1 MKRKVW
7 IIPCGVA
14 LVVCLS
20 LLAAVV
26 LRLNGP
32 SPQPQ
37 ASSSVEPSE
46 SADVSA
52 GPEQEGE
59 VEYTRISNMIAE
71 KTTEQLI
78 EESDLIA
85 VCELKEI
92 SDAFQ
97 IESVGGGVMNF
108 TDSYFETTEILRGDP
123 PDDSGIITVRTQ
135 GGMVDNWSV
144 IMSDKYEFQY
154 DKKYLLF
161 LVHAGMGGG
170 YNTEGD
176 YYYLNGSW
184 QGIFP
189 LEEATAHSVEGSGET
204 IENGRGTDSIQ
215 LDAVRSEIE
224 ALNKI
229 GPPDENAAYEKA
241 MENQK
246 ANLDS
251 GWITQEEYEEAS
263 KIYQQYATYVGDP
276 PQYSGGE

>member
-1 MKRKVW
+1 M
-7 IIPCGVA
+7 
-14 LVVCLS
+14 VCLS

-37 ASSSVEPSE
+37 ASSSAEPSG

-71 KTTEQLI
+71 KTPEQLL

-144 IMSDKYEFQY
+144 IMSDKYEFKY

-189 LEEATAHSVEGSGET
+189 LEETTANSLKASSET
-204 IENGRGTDSIQ
+204 IENGGGSASIQ
-215 LDAVRSEIE
+215 LNAVCNKID

-263 KIYQQYATYVGDP
+263 EIYQQYATYVGDP
-276 PQYSGGE
+276 PQYSGGK

>member
-189 LEEATAHSVEGSGET
+189 LEETTTNSLKASSEI
-204 IENGRGTDSIQ
+204 IENGCGTDSIQ

-251 GWITQEEYEEAS
+251 GWITQEEYEQALE
-263 KIYQQYATYVGDP
+263 IYQQYATYIGDP

>member
-1 MKRKVW
+1 M
-7 IIPCGVA
+7 
-14 LVVCLS
+14 VCLS

-52 GPEQEGE
+52 GPEQERE
-59 VEYTRISNMIAE
+59 VEYTKISNMIPE
-71 KTTEQLI
+71 KTPEQLL

-85 VCELKEI
+85 VCELKEV

-97 IESVGGGVMNF
+97 IQYAGGDSSAVMNF

>member
-1 MKRKVW
+1 M
-7 IIPCGVA
+7 
-14 LVVCLS
+14 VCLS

-46 SADVSA
+46 SANVSA

-144 IMSDKYEFQY
+144 VMSDKYEFQY

-189 LEEATAHSVEGSGET
+189 LEETTTNSLKASSEI

-251 GWITQEEYEEAS
+251 GWITQEEYEEALE
-263 KIYQQYATYVGDP
+263 IYQQYATYVGDP
-276 PQYSGGE
+276 PQYSGGD

>member
-1 MKRKVW
+1 M
-7 IIPCGVA
+7 
-14 LVVCLS
+14 VCLS

-26 LRLNGP
+26 LRLSGP

-37 ASSSVEPSE
+37 ASSSAEPSE

-52 GPEQEGE
+52 GPEQERE
-59 VEYTRISNMIAE
+59 VEYTRISNMIPE
-71 KTTEQLI
+71 KTPEQLL

-85 VCELKEI
+85 VCELREV

-97 IESVGGGVMNF
+97 IQYAGGDSSAVMNF

-189 LEEATAHSVEGSGET
+189 LEETTANSLKASSEI

-229 GPPDENAAYEKA
+229 GPPDENAAYERV

-251 GWITQEEYEEAS
+251 GWITQEEYEEALE
-263 KIYQQYATYVGDP
+263 IYQQYATYVGDP